1 MTCLDISFL
10 LDLLPSW
17 LKHFIAIP
25 SHSDRSYTSSANNS
39 LLEERSSSLASH
51 KCPVNSLTGYVPG
64 ITVLPSPPPTYLST
78 TPKSTMHGYQAHESS
93 SFHRTPPLG
102 PPIIFPK
109 HAADRPMN
117 GPSRCPIGL
126 WSSIL
131 IKSFKVFVIFMVKSN
146 SLKNTMVSHMD
157 RLMPCNTCGSL
168 FSTTIHQKDMWGFL
182 FISSIPMCDCRSVWS
197 LLYLMM
203 NVNGLNRSMA

>member
-1 MTCLDISFL
+1 MACLSILSL
-10 LDLLPSW
+10 RNLLPSW
-17 LKHFIAIP
+17 VKHLIGTTSDSDW
-25 SHSDRSYTSSANNS
+25 SHTSS
-39 LLEERSSSLASH
+39 ERNTSPQEASH
-51 KCPVNSLTGYVPG
+51 QFPVNSGYVPET
-64 ITVLPSPPPTYLST
+64 IVLPDPPPTYLTST
-78 TPKSTMHGYQAHESS
+78 VHRGVDNGYQEYEPPL
-93 SFHRTPPLG
+93 HRTPPLG

-117 GPSRCPIGL
+117 GSSQCPTGL

-131 IKSFKVFVIFMVKSN
+131 IKSFKVFVISTVKSN